1 VLLHGSG
8 SNSAEWTGR
17 IAELAGRFRVYA
29 IDIIGEPGLSAP
41 ARPPLGSD
49 RYARWLDSVLDAMG
63 LGRVPIMA
71 ISLGGWLAL
80 DYATR
85 RPDRVERLALSCPS
99 GIGRQRKGFLGC
111 CPASATSCPRSRPSN
126 APS

>member
-71 ISLGGWLAL
+71 ISL
-80 DYATR
+80 TR